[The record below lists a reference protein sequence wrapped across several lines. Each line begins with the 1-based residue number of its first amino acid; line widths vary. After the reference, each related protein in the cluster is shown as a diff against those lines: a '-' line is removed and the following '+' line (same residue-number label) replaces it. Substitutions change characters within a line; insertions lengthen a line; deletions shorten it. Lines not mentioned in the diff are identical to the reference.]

1 MKIKTFLFVAL
12 ILLVVSCTNNEDKS
26 CVLKGTV
33 HNRESQALLLVKSHE
48 DARYMAQRI
57 PITKNNTFTFVLT
70 DAPNI
75 RYSLIF
81 EEEFERG
88 AFAPI
93 YFFPDSDT
101 IHFNLHPSDQ
111 YTSNTVSGSETTEE
125 YLNFEKD
132 VRYLFEQKFN
142 TIYQQL
148 DSLHHLNEGES
159 DLAKHLI
166 SKQDSIGKAHI
177 SWRLNEIAT
186 KPSIAK
192 YSMLRDFI
200 IASEYFPQIDSDYL
214 TSVIQ
219 SYQERYPNHFYTE
232 LYKNLITAM
241 KSIIVGG
248 EFVNFRTVDSQGN
261 EIEFADY
268 VKENKITILHLWAP
282 WCGPCRR
289 TNREL
294 IPFYEKY
301 KDKGFTIVGVVGGI
315 KEIEEYFV
323 AIDQENSPWNNYV
336 EIKNQNNIWEKYNIS
351 NSGGQVFVINN
362 KGTIL
367 AIRPRIEELE
377 NILSDNL

>member
-1 MKIKTFLFVAL
+1 MKITTFLVAL
-12 ILLVVSCTNNEDKS
+12 LLLAVSCSNKEDKS

-57 PITKNNTFTFVLT
+57 PITENNTFEFVLT
-70 DAPNI
+70 DAQNI

-81 EEEFERG
+81 EEEFKRG

-111 YTSNTVSGSETTEE
+111 YTSNAVSGSETTEE
-125 YLNFEKD
+125 FLNFEKD
-132 VRYLFEQKFN
+132 VRYLFEPKFN
-142 TIYQQL
+142 IIYQQL
-148 DSLHHLNEGES
+148 DSLRQLNEGES

-166 SKQDSIGKAHI
+166 SRLDSIGKAHI
-177 SWRLNEIAT
+177 SWRFNEIET
-186 KPSIAK
+186 NPSIAK
-192 YSMLRDFI
+192 YSMLIGFI
-200 IASEYFPQIDSDYL
+200 SASQYFPHIDMDYL

-219 SYQERYPNHFYTE
+219 SYQERYPDHFYTE

-241 KSIIVGG
+241 ESIIVGG

-268 VKENKITILHLWAP
+268 VKENKITILYLWAP
-282 WCGPCRR
+282 WCGPTRG
-289 TNREL
+289 TSKAL

-301 KDKGFTIVGVVGGI
+301 KDKGLAIVGVVGGI

-323 AIDQENSPWNNYV
+323 AIDQDNSPWNNYV
-336 EIKNQNNIWEKYNIS
+336 EIKDQNKIWERYNIS

-377 NILSDNL
+377 NILIDNL